1 MSQATLP
8 VIVTVPMTHQA
19 PLLPQ
24 SITTVHT
31 DTNTVTVGNTAA
43 TTATPATATTATN
56 TTTSKKPGSIVS
68 DQSKVID
75 QLLEAVSKAEES
87 IADLSQKQIK
97 LTNENQIL
105 LHDKEQLVQECLLK
119 ARLYEETAQALDQ
132 TRAERDSLR
141 IENNKLV
148 SDNLRLNKE
157 LELANAERARLQ
169 AELDGPSLRSSGG
182 ITIDPSQKEQAQQ
195 YMRAN
200 NIDLAEIETRASQST

>member
-1 MSQATLP
+1 VSQATLP

-43 TTATPATATTATN
+43 TTATPAN

>member
-1 MSQATLP
+1 M
-8 VIVTVPMTHQA
+8 
-19 PLLPQ
+19 
-24 SITTVHT
+24 
-31 DTNTVTVGNTAA
+31 TVGNTAA
-43 TTATPATATTATN
+43 TTATPAN